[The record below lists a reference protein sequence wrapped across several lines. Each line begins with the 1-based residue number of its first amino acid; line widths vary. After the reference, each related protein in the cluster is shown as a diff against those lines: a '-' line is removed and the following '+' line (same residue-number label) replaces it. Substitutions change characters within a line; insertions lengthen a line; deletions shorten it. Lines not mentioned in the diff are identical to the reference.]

1 MRKIKKG
8 DNVIIISG
16 KDKGKIGSVIKF
28 DNADRVIVQGIN
40 TVKKHEKPN
49 PNKGITGGIIEKEAY
64 LHISNIAIYN
74 YSTKKADKISI
85 EVDHNNLKNRVFKST
100 GEKVEI

>member
-16 KDKGKIGSVIKF
+16 KDKGKIGSVLRF
-28 DNADRVIVQGIN
+28 TNSDRVIVQGIN
-40 TVKKHEKPN
+40 MIKKHEKPN
-49 PNKGITGGIIEKEAY
+49 PNRGITGGIIEKESP

-74 YSTKKADKISI
+74 FSTKKADRII
-85 EVDHNNLKNRVFKST
+85 FEVDDNKNKNRIYKST
-100 GEKVEI
+100 GDKVEI

>member
-16 KDKGKIGSVIKF
+16 KDKGKVGSVLRF
-28 DNADRVIVQGIN
+28 ANSDRVVVQGIN

-49 PNKGITGGIIEKEAY
+49 PNRGITGGIIEKESPV
-64 LHISNIAIYN
+64 HISNVAIYN
-74 YSTKKADKISI
+74 FSTKKADRIII
-85 EVDHNNLKNRVFKST
+85 EVDQNKNKNRIFKST
-100 GEKVEI
+100 GDKVEI

>member
-16 KDKGKIGSVIKF
+16 KDKGKIGSVLRF
-28 DNADRVIVQGIN
+28 TNSDRVIVQGIN
-40 TVKKHEKPN
+40 TIKKHEKPN
-49 PNKGITGGIIEKEAY
+49 PNRGITGGIIEKESP

-74 YSTKKADKISI
+74 FSTKKADKII
-85 EVDHNNLKNRVFKST
+85 FEVDDNKNKNRIYKST
-100 GEKVEI
+100 GDKVEI

>member
-16 KDKGKIGSVIKF
+16 KDKGKIGSVLRF
-28 DNADRVIVQGIN
+28 ANYDRIIVQGIN

-49 PNKGITGGIIEKEAY
+49 PNKGVTGGIIEKESP
-64 LHISNIAIYN
+64 LHISNVAIYN
-74 YSTKKADKISI
+74 YSTKKADKIII
-85 EVDHNNLKNRVFKST
+85 EVDHNKNKSRIYKST
-100 GEKVEI
+100 GDKVEI